1 MCFTAEM
8 SASLTVMGLVTAAML
23 YRRTSNRRLATAMI
37 FFCTM
42 EGLQAVQQWSP
53 SLATSLDDPRCRLRW
68 NQFLAVLGY
77 VHIQFQPYFSNLMH
91 QSGKAGI
98 GKDRE
103 WTVVK
108 RLCLVK
114 AALGLAR
121 LGFVFLGG
129 GPNREDLA
137 ADHAAFLER
146 SMDWL
151 EAPQTCMCVYARARS
166 RARPPRARSIL
177 TRGAQVQGAGAPR
190 VGLPAA
196 AARVSARRRGPAL
209 AAHVRPHRLRLAR
222 QGPRDRTPAHLH
234 GPGARNDPR
243 AQRPAR
249 AGVHLVL
256 HLGHPDMHRRFR
268 LGARM
273 RGRRWMGR

>member
-8 SASLTVMGLVTAAML
+8 SASLTVMGLVTAALL
-23 YRRTSNRRLATAMI
+23 YRRTANRRLLTAMF

-53 SLATSLDDPRCRLRW
+53 SLATSLDDPKCRLRW

-91 QSGKAGI
+91 QSGKAGV
-98 GKDRE
+98 GHERE

-137 ADHAAFLER
+137 PDHAAFLER

-151 EAPQTCMCVYARARS
+151 EAPQTCMYVRPRASPSRAIRSLAARS
-166 RARPPRARSIL
+166 
-177 TRGAQVQGAGAPR
+177 
-190 VGLPAA
+190 
-196 AARVSARRRGPAL
+196 
-209 AAHVRPHRLRLAR
+209 
-222 QGPRDRTPAHLH
+222 
-234 GPGARNDPR
+234 
-243 AQRPAR
+243 
-249 AGVHLVL
+249 
-256 HLGHPDMHRRFR
+256 
-268 LGARM
+268 
-273 RGRRWMGR
+273 

>member
-8 SASLTVMGLVTAAML
+8 SASLTVMGLVTAALL
-23 YRRTSNRRLATAMI
+23 YRRTANRRLLTAMF

-53 SLATSLDDPRCRLRW
+53 SLATSLDDPKCRLRW

-91 QSGKAGI
+91 QSGKAGV
-98 GKDRE
+98 GHERE

-177 TRGAQVQGAGAPR
+177 TRGAQVQAPVR
-190 VGLPAA
+190 GRAQLPALPQEVPLSTTG
-196 AARVSARRRGPAL
+196 RIWARRCDG
-209 AAHVRPHRLRLAR
+209 
-222 QGPRDRTPAHLH
+222 GTWRDGSH
-234 GPGARNDPR
+234 G
-243 AQRPAR
+243 R
-249 AGVHLVL
+249 AGQH
-256 HLGHPDMHRRFR
+256 GS
-268 LGARM
+268 
-273 RGRRWMGR
+273 